1 MLSLWDVVTIAA
13 YVLAMVWHHWLY
25 CEELLSPLW
34 SEEDS
39 VNSIRIP
46 ILKIEDVLV
55 ASIQVALHDASAVQ
69 FKDDLLQKIH
79 DTKARGVII
88 DLTAIDVVD
97 SFIGRMIADIAAMS
111 GLMGARVILTGL
123 QPAVAI
129 TLVELG
135 LELQGVLTALNLEK
149 GLALM
154 KNQVDQTTEEGGD
167 GPA

>member
-1 MLSLWDVVTIAA
+1 MDIQATIVYNNTDTIPHFVLVLSGASFRLCG
-13 YVLAMVWHHWLY
+13 HE
-25 CEELLSPLW
+25 EEL
-34 SEEDS
+34 
-39 VNSIRIP
+39 VNNLRIP
-46 ILKIEDVLV
+46 ILKVGDVLV

-97 SFIGRMIADIAAMS
+97 SFIGRMIADIAAMA

-135 LELQGVLTALNLEK
+135 LELPSVLTALNLEK
-149 GLALM
+149 GLAIM
-154 KNQVDQTTEEGGD
+154 QNQVDQAEEGGD